1 MNKKV
6 LTLPFLASLFLLNT
20 GFTFKPKLRA
30 FTCGDYYH
38 LAKSNQELLKR
49 QEELLIFDTNGKA
62 YQYDYASK
70 KVSPEKFRAVGGGN
84 LNLEKSYLE
93 GTKFYLDYYVM
104 MDNIPATMQFVLDY
118 ESKTLFGTTS
128 VYGITQYIDTVECKE
143 IEFPKNTKFE
153 Y

>member
-1 MNKKV
+1 
-6 LTLPFLASLFLLNT
+6 
-20 GFTFKPKLRA
+20 
-30 FTCGDYYH
+30 
-38 LAKSNQELLKR
+38 
-49 QEELLIFDTNGKA
+49 
-62 YQYDYASK
+62 
-70 KVSPEKFRAVGGGN
+70 
-84 LNLEKSYLE
+84 
-93 GTKFYLDYYVM
+93 M